1 MVQLNSKNYL
11 KQSAALFKIYPD
23 FKCIMKKVKTTDR
36 GDRGDNTLYTEKN
49 QEHIPCSFSY
59 RVCADDKF
67 CKPVVLY
74 RGKTAVYKF
83 IEAIF
88 EEYDYCRRVM
98 NEHFNKNLVMSAED
112 EERFQLSNKCWVCDK
127 LIDVGNIKVRDNCHI
142 TVKYRGS
149 AHWSCNV
156 NLKLTKKVLVIFRN
170 LRGYE
175 SHLIMQEIGKFH
187 VKVSVIPNGLEK
199 YMVFTINKN
208 LGFFE
213 SMQFMNS
220 SLDA

>member
-1 MVQLNSKNYL
+1 
-11 KQSAALFKIYPD
+11 
-23 FKCIMKKVKTTDR
+23 
-36 GDRGDNTLYTEKN
+36 
-49 QEHIPCSFSY
+49 
-59 RVCADDKF
+59 
-67 CKPVVLY
+67 
-74 RGKTAVYKF
+74 
-83 IEAIF
+83 
-88 EEYDYCRRVM
+88 M

-175 SHLIMQEIGKFH
+175 SHLIMQEISKFD

-208 LGFFE
+208 LVFFE

-220 SLDA
+220 SLDT